1 MNTKE
6 LNMFDETNLRKNHQ
20 QMLIISFAMIF
31 SLGIYA
37 GLAEFFLGDIEIF
50 PEGEFT
56 EYSTFRYMIM
66 ALSAVI
72 VIVMVI
78 IRNRILA
85 GKIQI
90 PSQLSQSSAE
100 PAQQSDMKKDSPETK
115 VMEFIGRLR
124 LAHIVTYALC
134 ESIGIFGLLLF
145 MLGKDKTEFYAFLGV
160 SLFLMLV
167 HFPKY
172 DDWKSRLEDF
182 LGDF

>member
-1 MNTKE
+1 
-6 LNMFDETNLRKNHQ
+6 MFDETNLRKNHQ

-31 SLGIYA
+31 SLVIYA
-37 GLAEFFLGDIEIF
+37 GLAEFFLGDIEMF
-50 PEGEFT
+50 PDGEFSQ
-56 EYSTFRYMIM
+56 YSTFRYMIM
-66 ALSAVI
+66 AISVVI
-72 VIVMVI
+72 IILMII

-100 PAQQSDMKKDSPETK
+100 PAQQSDVKKDSPETK
-115 VMEFIGRLR
+115 EKEVIMRLR

-134 ESIGIFGLLLF
+134 ESIGVFGLLLF
-145 MLGKDKTEFYAFLGV
+145 MFGKDKTEFYAFLGV

-182 LGDF
+182 LSEY